1 MSDIIVAIDGYSA
14 NGKSTTA
21 KKVAKALNYI
31 YVDSGA
37 MYRAVTLYLLEN
49 SIDPKDNTAVI
60 ESLKNIEIDFQ
71 VDENGVSQTFLNGDN
86 VEKEI
91 RTMRISN
98 SVSQVS
104 AIPEVR
110 AEVVAMQ
117 REMGKQRGIVMDGR
131 DIGSVVFPDA
141 ELKIF
146 MTAQPEVR
154 ARRRLLELQAKGVDT
169 SLDDVMKNL
178 AQRDKMDTTRDVS
191 PLRQVDD
198 AVVLDNSNLTF
209 EEQVDFIVRKA
220 KKLIDQAAI

>member
-21 KKVAKALNYI
+21 KKVAKALSYI

-49 SIDPKDNTAVI
+49 SIDPNDNTAVI

-71 VDENGVSQTFLNGDN
+71 VDENGISQTLLNGDN

-154 ARRRLLELQAKGVDT
+154 AQRRLLELQAKGVET

-209 EEQVDFIVRKA
+209 DEQVEFIVSKA
-220 KKLIDQAAI
+220 RKLIDHAAI